1 MSAKRWNIMFPQIEA
16 FHCEDNKIWCEGK
29 LTLELENDNLYYL
42 RIERKIQ
49 TVIYET
55 ITLEE

>member
-1 MSAKRWNIMFPQIEA
+1 MFPQIEA